1 MVSAAALCL
10 RIYCDERRIGLV
22 SPRRPANRKS
32 DLESS
37 RCEDISQEAPV
48 PTYIV
53 GDIHISD
60 PAIYQ
65 ARLPRALA
73 TNTPLWWARRR
84 RCRRKI
90 EMSPR
95 AVRTKPAGPG
105 NVVVKLV
112 ARLRVPVI
120 FRNGNLPS
128 FSPVLGNKF
137 DTSTGIVLL
146 GSA

>member
-37 RCEDISQEAPV
+37 RCEGISQEAPV

-53 GDIHISD
+53 GDIHRSD

-95 AVRTKPAGPG
+95 VQSRDDT
-105 NVVVKLV
+105 
-112 ARLRVPVI
+112 RVPDGHEEERLGLDPAEGSSSA
-120 FRNGNLPS
+120 FGLPRWI
-128 FSPVLGNKF
+128 
-137 DTSTGIVLL
+137 GIELL
-146 GSA
+146 CR